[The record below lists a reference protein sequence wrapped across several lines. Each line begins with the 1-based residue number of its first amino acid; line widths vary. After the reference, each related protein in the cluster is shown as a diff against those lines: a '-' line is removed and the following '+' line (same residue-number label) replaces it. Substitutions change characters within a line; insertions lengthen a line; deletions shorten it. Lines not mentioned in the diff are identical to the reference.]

1 MVDKVYPKWKETL
14 MQAGANS
21 SLGGTVK
28 ALLVDAD
35 AYTYDD
41 AHQFLSDVASGA
53 RVATSA
59 ALTSKTFT
67 AGVFKAGNTT
77 FSLASGNPCEAV
89 IIFID
94 TGSAATSQ
102 LAAYIDGKQRVDI
115 AANAA
120 TSATSIVPEDLP
132 ADIASGATLT
142 KISGTGPTTMTTT
155 ASASAGARALAV
167 SAIGSGIT
175 AGAVYEYLTS
185 GVNFPITP
193 NGGDINLNF
202 DTGANGIFAL

>member
-1 MVDKVYPKWKETL
+1 MDRIYPKWKETVV
-14 MQAGANS
+14 QGGANS

-28 ALLVDAD
+28 ALLVDVD
-35 AYTYDD
+35 DYTYDD
-41 AHQFLSDVASGA
+41 SHQYLSDVPSGA

-67 AGVFKAGNTT
+67 SGVFGAGNTT
-77 FSLASGNPCEAV
+77 FSAVSGDPSEAV

-102 LAAYIDGKQRVDI
+102 LVSYIDGKQRVDM
-115 AANAA
+115 AANAS
-120 TSATSIVPEDLP
+120 TSATSVVPEDLP

-142 KISGTGPTTMTTT
+142 KISGTGPATMTTT
-155 ASASAGARALAV
+155 SSASAGARTLAV
-167 SAIGSGIT
+167 SAIGTGIT

-202 DTGANGIFAL
+202 DIGANKIFVL